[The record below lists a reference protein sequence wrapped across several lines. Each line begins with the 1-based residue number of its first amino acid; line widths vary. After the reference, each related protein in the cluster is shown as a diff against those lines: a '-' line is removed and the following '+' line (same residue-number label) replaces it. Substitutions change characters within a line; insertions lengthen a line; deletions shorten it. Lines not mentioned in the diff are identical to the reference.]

1 MTDYEREIEE
11 LKLMC
16 YDAHSLVRRTRQGIC
31 HGDLKRF
38 ELRENALRDAIHA
51 MEEVVANGQIVKENA
66 KPKKKS

>member
-1 MTDYEREIEE
+1 MTEYEREIEE

-38 ELRENALRDAIHA
+38 ELRENALRDAILA
-51 MEEVVANGQIVKENA
+51 MEEKNQNA
-66 KPKKKS
+66 K